1 MKGEDKYTYEYARGN
16 LGYIKSMTLL
26 YGGGKVIAIRNVEN
40 DIFEA
45 LIEYN
50 KHIVN

>member
-1 MKGEDKYTYEYARGN
+1 MRDEDKYTYEYVRST
-16 LGYIKSMTLL
+16 LEHIRSMTLL

-45 LIEYN
+45 LIEYS
-50 KHIVN
+50 K